1 MDQVNLLPDE
11 MFDQFRQ
18 KLENQDD
25 FWKQP
30 DWWDALELKLTYDF
44 RSTDPIQMSHL
55 ITIASL
61 YTLKIMR
68 NGEYH
73 QNRKYLEDLD
83 RKTLGI
89 GELMNGFEGRKI
101 IEFIQNLIPFL
112 KSTPQWNQRLEYPS
126 QVDENWFIKNRIM
139 RIDGSSGDMGL
150 NEIAQR
156 RQGGDLLYIKRI
168 NKEIVTVVAYLEG
181 FVTKG
186 YQGLFG
192 DLDYFDETFEN
203 VLRRVE
209 YERKT
214 GILAD
219 KHIEQ
224 ATQNVKIPN
233 LLRDTQ
239 FPSSKNYY
247 LSYLVNKIK
256 AVLGIKSSSL
266 NDILI
271 EARREVGIPEGKG
284 WDDHS
289 NPDTEAIFTEIFI
302 EIFGEEKLPLEYTD
316 EYIKLLHMNRSCWGK
331 ILEIKAGFK
340 NNLETITNYVNPTKN
355 HYEEAISVF
364 EEELSGLAINYN
376 ALNDIKI
383 KIGSIRNKGD
393 LSEQELRRL
402 KIYSYQS
409 MKIRE
414 ILMWINLLNALL
426 KTNYSPKAF
435 FSEKRDEILRV
446 IVNSSPHPYILKKIL
461 AHIFFLEKI
470 IKPSPENPPVA
481 PFIHLD
487 METSDMTDNID
498 LDLDDLDIQEVEDSY
513 LDHLNELPGILENS
527 DDKGPGGLPGYEKG
541 LQNRLLEN
549 KMKRFAELN
558 RGVSI
563 DDVDFQGLQDDMLQG
578 KTNVGE
584 LEGEERDWKQDM
596 YPERYMYLDQIG
608 DGDKDKCMVPE
619 ESLPLSEPPSIP
631 RPRRS
636 PAEVGW
642 LKEYEIYDNDTNED
656 SLTPPRSSESWV
668 YGEGPE
674 LSSEVNFI
682 DDRLVKRYADQ
693 QRRALMMNPKFGTP
707 IGQAAELGKQYT
719 PGRPG
724 EGINYH
730 DYKQRYKVPDM
741 LDEQVRQGKRFL
753 EKKRRWER
761 GGVTEPLSVFDDSE
775 LVRMGADLPGNDD
788 SEYRQYLN
796 DLVGSRGP
804 EIAAEKLGMVPLT
817 SWSYDYQS
825 PQSNA
830 REYLGRQRVVTDTRS
845 SNQIGDEE
853 MDSDSS
859 LGDEELEIEAMRV
872 EFNARRA
879 AFNAQRAALNA
890 ATQQGGNKNKRSKRS
905 RRSRNKNKRKKKNK
919 RSNRNKKG
927 GKNQDWEKN
936 KGYFGPIMDKKGKL
950 NRDEICHNCTP
961 GAYGSHARRFCKLHD
976 KAWDRKSNKCLTRKK
991 KKLSKRKK

>member
-44 RSTDPIQMSHL
+44 RSTDPIQMTHL

-89 GELMNGFEGRKI
+89 GELMNGFEGGKI
-101 IEFIQNLIPFL
+101 IEFIQHLIPFL

-139 RIDGSSGDMGL
+139 RMDGSSGDMGL

-168 NKEIVTVVAYLEG
+168 NKEIVTAVAYLEG

-214 GILAD
+214 GMLSD

-247 LSYLVNKIK
+247 LSYIVNKIK
-256 AVLGIKSSSL
+256 AVLGIKRSSL

-271 EARREVGIPEGKG
+271 EARRELEIPEGKG
-284 WDDHS
+284 WDDNS
-289 NPDTEAIFTEIFI
+289 NPDTEAMFTEIFI
-302 EIFGEEKLPLEYTD
+302 EIFGEEELPLEYTD
-316 EYIKLLHMNRSCWGK
+316 EYIKLLHMNRSCWKK
-331 ILEIKAGFK
+331 ILEIKAGLK
-340 NNLETITNYVNPTKN
+340 NNLETITDYVNPTKN
-355 HYEEAISVF
+355 QYEEAISVF

-487 METSDMTDNID
+487 MDTSDMRKKIN
-498 LDLDDLDIQEVEDSY
+498 LSAEPDIQEVERSY

-527 DDKGPGGLPGYEKG
+527 DDKGIGGLVGYEKG
-541 LQNRLLEN
+541 LQDRLLEN

-558 RGVSI
+558 RGVSM

-584 LEGEERDWKQDM
+584 LEGKERDWGQDM
-596 YPERYMYLDQIG
+596 YPERYMYLDQIGEG

-619 ESLPLSEPPSIP
+619 ESLPLSDPPSIP

-636 PAEVGW
+636 PAEVEW
-642 LKEYEIYDNDTNED
+642 LKEYEIYDNDTSED

-674 LSSEVNFI
+674 LSSEVNLI

-707 IGQAAELGKQYT
+707 IGQAAQRGKEYT
-719 PGRPG
+719 PG

-741 LDEQVRQGKRFL
+741 LDEQVRQGERFL

-761 GGVTEPLSVFDDSE
+761 LGVTEPSSVFDDSE

-804 EIAAEKLGMVPLT
+804 EIAAEKLGMVPMQA
-817 SWSYDYQS
+817 DY
-825 PQSNA
+825 NA
-830 REYLGRQRVVTDTRS
+830 WRVRFNEQRV
-845 SNQIGDEE
+845 
-853 MDSDSS
+853 
-859 LGDEELEIEAMRV
+859 
-872 EFNARRA
+872 
-879 AFNAQRAALNA
+879 ALNA
-890 ATQQGGNKNKRSKRS
+890 VTQGGNKKRSKKNNKRSDRRKDVK
-905 RRSRNKNKRKKKNK
+905 RRSKKKKGGHRHCVKVTGSCDYHLKCKDDKSKEWEYMKYKERYKPEHCKKKKTKKKKKNK
-919 RSNRNKKG
+919 
-927 GKNQDWEKN
+927 
-936 KGYFGPIMDKKGKL
+936 
-950 NRDEICHNCTP
+950 
-961 GAYGSHARRFCKLHD
+961 
-976 KAWDRKSNKCLTRKK
+976 
-991 KKLSKRKK
+991 

>member
-44 RSTDPIQMSHL
+44 RSTDPIQMTHL

-101 IEFIQNLIPFL
+101 IEFIQHLIPFL

-139 RIDGSSGDMGL
+139 RMDGSSGDMGL

-168 NKEIVTVVAYLEG
+168 NKEIVTAVAYLEG

-192 DLDYFDETFEN
+192 DLDYFDETFVN

-214 GILAD
+214 GMLSD

-247 LSYLVNKIK
+247 LSYIVNKIK
-256 AVLGIKSSSL
+256 AVLGIKRSSL

-271 EARREVGIPEGKG
+271 EARRELEIPEGKG
-284 WDDHS
+284 WDDNS
-289 NPDTEAIFTEIFI
+289 NPDTEEMFTEIFI
-302 EIFGEEKLPLEYTD
+302 EIFGEEELPLEYTD
-316 EYIKLLHMNRSCWGK
+316 EYIKLLHMNSSCWKK

-340 NNLETITNYVNPTKN
+340 NNLETITDYVNPTKN
-355 HYEEAISVF
+355 QYEEAISVF

-487 METSDMTDNID
+487 MDTSDIRKKIN
-498 LDLDDLDIQEVEDSY
+498 LSAEPDIQQVERSY

-527 DDKGPGGLPGYEKG
+527 DDKGIGGLVGYEKG
-541 LQNRLLEN
+541 LQKRLLEN

-558 RGVSI
+558 RGVSM

-584 LEGEERDWKQDM
+584 LEGEERDWGQDM

-608 DGDKDKCMVPE
+608 EGDGDKDKCMVPE
-619 ESLPLSEPPSIP
+619 EILPLSEPPSIP

-636 PAEVGW
+636 PAEVEW

-707 IGQAAELGKQYT
+707 IGQAAELGKEYT

-761 GGVTEPLSVFDDSE
+761 AGVTEPSSVFDDSE

-825 PQSNA
+825 PQTNA
-830 REYLGRQRVVTDTRS
+830 RQYLGLT
-845 SNQIGDEE
+845 G
-853 MDSDSS
+853 
-859 LGDEELEIEAMRV
+859 
-872 EFNARRA
+872 
-879 AFNAQRAALNA
+879 
-890 ATQQGGNKNKRSKRS
+890 GGNKKKS
-905 RRSRNKNKRKKKNK
+905 KRKKKNK
-919 RSNRNKKG
+919 RSNNKRSNKKG

-976 KAWDRKSNKCLTRKK
+976 KAWDRKSNKCLTKGKDKRSNKNKK
-991 KKLSKRKK
+991 KIKSKRTK

>member
-25 FWKQP
+25 FWKLP

-44 RSTDPIQMSHL
+44 RSTDPIQMTHL

-68 NGEYH
+68 NGVYH
-73 QNRKYLEDLD
+73 QNLKYLEDLD

-112 KSTPQWNQRLEYPS
+112 KSTSQWNQRLEYPS
-126 QVDENWFIKNRIM
+126 QVDENWFIKNHIM

-150 NEIAQR
+150 NDIPERQVFS
-156 RQGGDLLYIKRI
+156 RQGGDLGFIKRI

-214 GILAD
+214 GILSD

-247 LSYLVNKIK
+247 LSYIVNKIK

-340 NNLETITNYVNPTKN
+340 NNLKTITNYVNPTKN
-355 HYEEAISVF
+355 QYEEAISVF

-487 METSDMTDNID
+487 METSDMTDNMD
-498 LDLDDLDIQEVEDSY
+498 LDLDEQEIQEVEDSY

-527 DDKGPGGLPGYEKG
+527 DDKRPGGLPGYEKG
-541 LQNRLLEN
+541 LQERLLEN

-558 RGVSI
+558 RG
-563 DDVDFQGLQDDMLQG
+563 DDGDFDFQELQDDMLQG

-753 EKKRRWER
+753 EKKRRWGR
-761 GGVTEPLSVFDDSE
+761 GGVTEPSSVFDDSE

-817 SWSYDYQS
+817 SLSYDYQS

-830 REYLGRQRVVTDTRS
+830 RQYLSQ
-845 SNQIGDEE
+845 
-853 MDSDSS
+853 
-859 LGDEELEIEAMRV
+859 MRG
-872 EFNARRA
+872 
-879 AFNAQRAALNA
+879 
-890 ATQQGGNKNKRSKRS
+890 GGNKKRSKRKKKS
-905 RRSRNKNKRKKKNK
+905 KRIRNKKRTNERLNRKK
-919 RSNRNKKG
+919 RSNRKKI
-927 GKNQDWEKN
+927 K
-936 KGYFGPIMDKKGKL
+936 
-950 NRDEICHNCTP
+950 
-961 GAYGSHARRFCKLHD
+961 
-976 KAWDRKSNKCLTRKK
+976 
-991 KKLSKRKK
+991 

>member
-25 FWKQP
+25 FWKLP

-44 RSTDPIQMSHL
+44 RSTDPIQMTHL

-68 NGEYH
+68 NGVYH
-73 QNRKYLEDLD
+73 QNLKYLEDLD

-112 KSTPQWNQRLEYPS
+112 KSTSQWNQRLEYPS
-126 QVDENWFIKNRIM
+126 QVDENWFIKNHIM

-150 NEIAQR
+150 NDIPERQVFS
-156 RQGGDLLYIKRI
+156 RQGGDLGFIKRI

-214 GILAD
+214 GILSD

-247 LSYLVNKIK
+247 LSYIVNKIK

-289 NPDTEAIFTEIFI
+289 NPDTEAMFTEIFI

-340 NNLETITNYVNPTKN
+340 NNLKTITNYVNPTKN
-355 HYEEAISVF
+355 QYEEAISVF

-487 METSDMTDNID
+487 METSDMTDNMD
-498 LDLDDLDIQEVEDSY
+498 LDLDEQEIQEVEDSY

-527 DDKGPGGLPGYEKG
+527 DDKRPGGLPGYEKG
-541 LQNRLLEN
+541 LQERLLEN

-558 RGVSI
+558 RG
-563 DDVDFQGLQDDMLQG
+563 DDGDFDFQELQDDMLQG

-753 EKKRRWER
+753 EKKRRWGR
-761 GGVTEPLSVFDDSE
+761 GGVTEPSSVFDDSE

-817 SWSYDYQS
+817 SLSYDYQS

-830 REYLGRQRVVTDTRS
+830 RQYLSQ
-845 SNQIGDEE
+845 
-853 MDSDSS
+853 
-859 LGDEELEIEAMRV
+859 MRG
-872 EFNARRA
+872 
-879 AFNAQRAALNA
+879 
-890 ATQQGGNKNKRSKRS
+890 GGNKKRSKRKKKS
-905 RRSRNKNKRKKKNK
+905 KRIRNKKRTNERLNRKK
-919 RSNRNKKG
+919 RSNRKKI
-927 GKNQDWEKN
+927 K
-936 KGYFGPIMDKKGKL
+936 
-950 NRDEICHNCTP
+950 
-961 GAYGSHARRFCKLHD
+961 
-976 KAWDRKSNKCLTRKK
+976 
-991 KKLSKRKK
+991 

>member
-44 RSTDPIQMSHL
+44 RSTDPIQMTHL

-68 NGEYH
+68 NGDYH

-101 IEFIQNLIPFL
+101 IEFIQHLIPFL
-112 KSTPQWNQRLEYPS
+112 KSTSQWNQRLEYPS

-150 NEIAQR
+150 NDIPERQVFS
-156 RQGGDLLYIKRI
+156 RQGGDLGFIKRI

-209 YERKT
+209 YERTT

-224 ATQNVKIPN
+224 VTQNVKIPN

-239 FPSSKNYY
+239 FLSSKNYY

-331 ILEIKAGFK
+331 ILEIKVGFK
-340 NNLETITNYVNPTKN
+340 NNLKTITNYVNPTKN
-355 HYEEAISVF
+355 QYEEAISVF

-487 METSDMTDNID
+487 METSDMTDNMD
-498 LDLDDLDIQEVEDSY
+498 LDLDEQEIQEVEDSY

-527 DDKGPGGLPGYEKG
+527 DDKRPGGLPGYEKG
-541 LQNRLLEN
+541 LQERLLEN

-584 LEGEERDWKQDM
+584 LEGEERDWKQYM

-753 EKKRRWER
+753 EKKRRWGR
-761 GGVTEPLSVFDDSE
+761 GGVTEPSSVFDDSE

-830 REYLGRQRVVTDTRS
+830 REYLSQ
-845 SNQIGDEE
+845 
-853 MDSDSS
+853 
-859 LGDEELEIEAMRV
+859 MRG
-872 EFNARRA
+872 
-879 AFNAQRAALNA
+879 
-890 ATQQGGNKNKRSKRS
+890 GGNKKRSKRKKKS
-905 RRSRNKNKRKKKNK
+905 KRIRNKKRTNERLNRKK
-919 RSNRNKKG
+919 RSNRKK
-927 GKNQDWEKN
+927 
-936 KGYFGPIMDKKGKL
+936 
-950 NRDEICHNCTP
+950 
-961 GAYGSHARRFCKLHD
+961 
-976 KAWDRKSNKCLTRKK
+976 
-991 KKLSKRKK
+991 

>member
-44 RSTDPIQMSHL
+44 RSTDPIQMTHL

-89 GELMNGFEGRKI
+89 GELMNGFEGGKI
-101 IEFIQNLIPFL
+101 IEFIQHLIPFL

-139 RIDGSSGDMGL
+139 RMDGSSGDMGL

-168 NKEIVTVVAYLEG
+168 NKEIVTAVAYLEG

-214 GILAD
+214 GMLSD

-247 LSYLVNKIK
+247 LSYIVNKIK
-256 AVLGIKSSSL
+256 AVLGIKRSSL

-271 EARREVGIPEGKG
+271 EARRELEIPEGKG
-284 WDDHS
+284 WDDNS
-289 NPDTEAIFTEIFI
+289 NPDTEAMFTEIFI
-302 EIFGEEKLPLEYTD
+302 EIFGEEELPLEYTD
-316 EYIKLLHMNRSCWGK
+316 EYIKLLHMNRSCWKK
-331 ILEIKAGFK
+331 ILEIKAGLK
-340 NNLETITNYVNPTKN
+340 NNLETITDYVNPTKN
-355 HYEEAISVF
+355 QYEEAISVF

-487 METSDMTDNID
+487 MDTSDMRKKIN
-498 LDLDDLDIQEVEDSY
+498 LSAEPDIQEVERSY

-527 DDKGPGGLPGYEKG
+527 DDKGIGGLVGYEKG
-541 LQNRLLEN
+541 LQDRLLEN

-558 RGVSI
+558 RGVSM

-584 LEGEERDWKQDM
+584 LEGKERDWGQDM
-596 YPERYMYLDQIG
+596 YPERYMYLDQIGEG

-619 ESLPLSEPPSIP
+619 ESLPLSDPPSIP

-636 PAEVGW
+636 PAEVEW

-674 LSSEVNFI
+674 LSSEVNLI

-707 IGQAAELGKQYT
+707 IGQAAQRGKEYT
-719 PGRPG
+719 PG

-741 LDEQVRQGKRFL
+741 LDEQVRQGERFL

-761 GGVTEPLSVFDDSE
+761 LGVTEPSSVFDDSE

-804 EIAAEKLGMVPLT
+804 EIAAEKLGMVPMQA
-817 SWSYDYQS
+817 DY
-825 PQSNA
+825 NA
-830 REYLGRQRVVTDTRS
+830 WRVRFNEQRV
-845 SNQIGDEE
+845 
-853 MDSDSS
+853 
-859 LGDEELEIEAMRV
+859 
-872 EFNARRA
+872 
-879 AFNAQRAALNA
+879 ALNA
-890 ATQQGGNKNKRSKRS
+890 VTQGGNKKRSKKNNKRSDRRKDVK
-905 RRSRNKNKRKKKNK
+905 RRSKKKKGGHRHCVKVTGSCDYHLKCKDDKSKEWEYMKYKERYKPEHCKKKKTKKKKKNK
-919 RSNRNKKG
+919 
-927 GKNQDWEKN
+927 
-936 KGYFGPIMDKKGKL
+936 
-950 NRDEICHNCTP
+950 
-961 GAYGSHARRFCKLHD
+961 
-976 KAWDRKSNKCLTRKK
+976 
-991 KKLSKRKK
+991 